1 MITAAQDP
9 AKTDGKIQSPIK
21 VKTKDPAKIEEGG
34 LIAEA
39 VRLAA
44 GHLIV
49 VAASTGMEVGS
60 NAGMPSGVNKADLL
74 EDTTGWSTKITTLIK

>member
-9 AKTDGKIQSPIK
+9 AMTDGKISSLIK
-21 VKTKDPAKIEEGG
+21 VMTKDPAEIEEGG

-44 GHLIV
+44 RHVIAV
-49 VAASTGMEVGS
+49 PVNTGMEVGS
-60 NAGMPSGVNKADLL
+60 NAGMHSGIIKADLL
-74 EDTTGWSTKITTLIK
+74 EDITG